1 MSTAIL
7 FPGQGSQFK
16 GMGKDLFRI
25 YPEVTAKAS
34 EILGYDLEA
43 LCMEDT
49 QGLLGKTEYTQPAI
63 YTVSALHYWEYLKE
77 NKVPDYL
84 AGHSLGEYN
93 ALLAA
98 GAFDFE
104 TGLKLVQKRG
114 ALMGAASG
122 GGMAAILGVNAEELR
137 GQLKTGGF
145 DTIDVANFNTPS
157 QIVIAGQ
164 QQDINSVVEYFDR
177 IKTRAVPLQVSAPFH
192 SRYMKSAAVEFS
204 SFIQNIAF
212 GELKIPVV
220 ANATANWYDAEIKA
234 TLGSQ
239 IDSSV
244 QWVDS
249 IRLLMGQGVTDF
261 KEMGS
266 AILTRMVA
274 EIKSKCE
281 PLHKPKTTAQPL
293 MNQKVFLGSKA
304 FCEDYGVKLP
314 YVAGAMY
321 RGVASVELV
330 TRLGKANMLG
340 YFGTGGLGLSEI
352 ENSIRRIKS
361 ELSNGESFGMNLLH
375 HFGDQEMEMKTI
387 DLYLKEGIR
396 FIEASAFMQ
405 MTKALVYFRVKGLK
419 RDSNGKIIGSNRIM
433 AKISRPEVAEVFMN
447 PAPERLLKQ
456 LIKEGRITP
465 SEADLAKNIPMSY
478 DICVEA
484 DSGGHTDAGI
494 AMVILPV
501 IQQQREDIQRKLNLT
516 HRIRV
521 GLAGGIGTPE
531 SVVCAFMMGADFVL
545 TGSINQCTVEAG
557 TSDLVKDLLQE
568 MNVQD
573 TDYAPA
579 GDMFEMGAKVQV
591 LKKGVLFSPRA
602 NKLYTLYNQYESL
615 EVLPENVR
623 KQLEKNYFKR
633 SLDEIWED
641 AKTYHQSKGNHD
653 AIEKAEKNG
662 KLKMGMVFKW
672 YFGFSSS
679 VALKGEAT
687 RKVDFQVHTGPA
699 LGAFNQW
706 VKGTKLESWRE
717 RHVDKIGEMLMEAS
731 TQLFQDRVNQ
741 INNN

>member
-1 MSTAIL
+1 
-7 FPGQGSQFK
+7 
-16 GMGKDLFRI
+16 
-25 YPEVTAKAS
+25 
-34 EILGYDLEA
+34 
-43 LCMEDT
+43 
-49 QGLLGKTEYTQPAI
+49 
-63 YTVSALHYWEYLKE
+63 
-77 NKVPDYL
+77 
-84 AGHSLGEYN
+84 
-93 ALLAA
+93 
-98 GAFDFE
+98 
-104 TGLKLVQKRG
+104 
-114 ALMGAASG
+114 MGAAAG
-122 GGMAAILGVNAEELR
+122 GGMAAILGVNAGELR
-137 GQLKTGGF
+137 QQLKTGGF

-164 QQDINSVVEYFDR
+164 QKDINSVVEYFDR

-192 SRYMKSAAVEFS
+192 SRYMKSAAEEFS
-204 SFIQNIAF
+204 SFIQNVEF
-212 GELKIPVV
+212 EELKIPVV
-220 ANATANWYDAEIKA
+220 ANATANWYDSEIRK
-234 TLGSQ
+234 TLGNQ

-249 IRLLMGQGVTDF
+249 VRLLMGKGVSEF

-274 EIKSKCE
+274 EIKTKCE
-281 PLHKPKTTAQPL
+281 PLNKPMTVPKPF
-293 MNQKVFLGSKA
+293 NEQKVFLGCKA
-304 FCEDYGVKLP
+304 FCKDYNIKFP

-330 TRLGKANMLG
+330 VRLGKANMLG

-352 ENSIRRIKS
+352 ENSIQRIKS

-375 HFGDQEMEMKTI
+375 HFGDKKMEMKTV
-387 DLYLKEGIR
+387 DLYLKEGIK

-405 MTKALVYFRVKGLK
+405 MTKALVYYRVKGLTK
-419 RDSNGKIIGSNRIM
+419 EANGAIVGTNRIM
-433 AKISRPEVAEVFMN
+433 AKISRPEVAEVFMS

-456 LIKEGRITP
+456 LIDEGRITQA
-465 SEADLAKNIPMSY
+465 EADLAREVPMSH

-494 AMVILPV
+494 AMVIFPV
-501 IQQQREDIQRKLNLT
+501 IQQLREETQKELNLAEG
-516 HRIRV
+516 IRV

-615 EVLPENVR
+615 DVLPENAR

-633 SLDEIWED
+633 SLNEIWED
-641 AKTYHQSKGNHD
+641 AKTYHHSKGNHD
-653 AIEKAEKNG
+653 VIEKAEKNG
-662 KLKMGMVFKW
+662 KLKMGVVFKW

-679 VALKGEAT
+679 MALKGEAS

-717 RHVDKIGEMLMEAS
+717 RHVDKVGEMLMEAS